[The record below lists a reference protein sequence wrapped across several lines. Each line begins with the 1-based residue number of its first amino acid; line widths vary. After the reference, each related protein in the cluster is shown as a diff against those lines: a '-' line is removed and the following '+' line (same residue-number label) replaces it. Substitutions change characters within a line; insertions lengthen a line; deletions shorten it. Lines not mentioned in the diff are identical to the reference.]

1 MSTGPPTRNGKSFKN
16 ISIKSLYSFR
26 KFLIDN
32 SSLVILAILIIISAN
47 ITGSFLTI
55 NNIVN
60 ILRQQSTYMFVSLGV
75 MMVVMTGGIDLS
87 ISSIVAVGS
96 IMVAVVLTIWGL
108 NSWIGLI
115 LAIILPVLCGAAFG
129 ALSGYFISTW
139 RNMKP
144 FIVTIA
150 TGGIASGIAYI
161 ITEGSPIRLDVK
173 ANPMSA
179 VLVKFAQSY
188 DPVLKLPLMA
198 YLALLF
204 VIIFYLM
211 MKYTKFGRL
220 VVATGS
226 NQDAVRLAGISV
238 RKYKAAAY
246 IISGALA
253 GFAGVLLAARSSM
266 ATAQTA
272 SDNYGITAISA
283 VIIGGVSLQ
292 GGRGAVPL
300 VVIGVFVMA
309 IITNIMD
316 LLSIAAY
323 PQLVVQ
329 GLVVILAVLLRSISD
344 KQSDKMSAR

>member
-1 MSTGPPTRNGKSFKN
+1 MSAGAPNRKGSNWGDASRKA
-16 ISIKSLYSFR
+16 LYRCESW
-26 KFLIDN
+26 LIDN
-32 SSLVILAILIIISAN
+32 NSLVILVLLIVVASN
-47 ITGSFLTI
+47 VSGVFLTRG
-55 NNIVN
+55 NIVN
-60 ILRQQSTYMFVSLGV
+60 ILRQQSSYMFVALGV
-75 MMVVMTGGIDLS
+75 MMVIMTGGIDLS

-96 IMVAVVLTIWGL
+96 ITCAVVLTTWGL

-115 LAIILPVLCGAAFG
+115 LAIILPVVCGAAFG

-161 ITEGSPIRLDVK
+161 ITKGSPIRLDTA
-173 ANPMSA
+173 ANPMSRA
-179 VLVKFAQSY
+179 LVQFAQSY

-198 YLALLF
+198 YLALICI
-204 VIIFYLM
+204 VIFYLI

-226 NQDAVRLAGISV
+226 NEDAVRLAGISV
-238 RKYKAAAY
+238 RRYKAAAY

-253 GFAGVLLAARSSM
+253 GFAGVLITARASM

-300 VVIGVFVMA
+300 VVIGVLVMA
-309 IITNIMD
+309 IITNVMN
-316 LLSIAAY
+316 LLSVAAY

-329 GLVVILAVLLRSISD
+329 GIIVLLAVLLQSVSE
-344 KQSDKMSAR
+344 KQSDKRSAR